1 MMYWQVARRTVYTE
15 QWVIDDTSLKK
26 IKVSL

>member
-1 MMYWQVARRTVYTE
+1 MYWQVAQHTVDTE